1 MIYLGND
8 IDTNIFF
15 YILVL
20 EYCDEKSRIIPLW
33 TVMFSY
39 SLSSILAPV
48 LAMHLTSWKIL
59 LLLATLPNLIVII
72 ADLCKMIPE
81 SIRWLICTG
90 KHDEAM
96 NILLKIA
103 DWHKVRLDVS
113 TVMAKKSGTDIFYLW
128 IFIF

>member
-1 MIYLGND
+1 MILAT
-8 IDTNIFF
+8 ILTPIFF
-15 YILVL
+15 CYILVL

-81 SIRWLICTG
+81 SIRWLIYTG

-113 TVMAKKSGTDIFYLW
+113 TVMAKKSETDFFYLW
-128 IFIF
+128 KSIF